1 MALFR
6 DDPEFAAGITEAASR
21 LGLARPFVEKDYWVT
36 QVLRALHLVFPGQF
50 LLKGGTSLS
59 KGYGIIDRFSEDI
72 DILVVPRNDHSATTA
87 EARLR
92 AMVTDTARALDL
104 PWEVSRTPG
113 HGVSASRGDAIRY
126 VATEDATGLDTGIRP
141 GEVLLETGFAGG
153 PEPSELC
160 EVATLVGKALEIPQG
175 DYEDLAPFDL
185 RMLDPRR
192 TLIEKCAALHHLAST
207 WTEKDPPTDAR
218 FGRHYY
224 DIYQLLGH
232 RRTVAGLTDREE
244 FRLIV
249 EDVGRI
255 SANNF
260 GAITPRPEDGFGA
273 SKAFKPEPG
282 SPLRAWLERG
292 YRDSQVLISRMS
304 RPPTF
309 GRILTRIEEN
319 AALL

>member
-36 QVLRALHLVFPGQF
+36 QVLRTLHLVFPGQF

-59 KGYGIIDRFSEDI
+59 KGYGIIDRFSEDV
-72 DILVVPRNDHSATTA
+72 DILVVPRNNHSASTA

-92 AMVTDTARALDL
+92 ALVTGTAAGLEL
-104 PWEVSRTPG
+104 PWEESRTPG
-113 HGVSASRGDAIRY
+113 RGISASRGDVIRY
-126 VATEDATGLDTGIRP
+126 LATDDATGLDTGIRL

-153 PEPSELC
+153 PEPSEMC
-160 EVATLVGKALEIPQG
+160 EVRTLVGQALEILPR

-185 RMLDPRR
+185 RMLDPKR

-207 WTEKDPPTDAR
+207 WAEENPPADAR

-232 RRTVAGLTDREE
+232 RRTVAGLADREE
-244 FRLIV
+244 FKVIV
-249 EDVGRI
+249 EDVART
-255 SANNF
+255 SATHF
-260 GAITPRPEDGFGA
+260 GAVTPRPKEGFGV
-273 SKAFKPEPG
+273 SKAFKPEAG

-292 YRDSQVLISRMS
+292 YSASQVLISGAT

-309 GRILTRIEEN
+309 GGILARIEEN

>member
-21 LGLARPFVEKDYWVT
+21 LGVARGFVEKDYWVT
-36 QVLRALHLVFPGQF
+36 QVLHALHLVFPGQF

-92 AMVTDTARALDL
+92 AMVTGTAAALEL
-104 PWEVSRTPG
+104 PWDAARTPG
-113 HGVSASRGDAIRY
+113 RGLFPSRGDVIRY
-126 VATEDATGLDTGIRP
+126 VATEDSTGLSAGIRP

-153 PEPSELC
+153 PEPSEMC
-160 EVATLVGKALEIPQG
+160 EVVTLVGTALEILPG

-185 RMLDPRR
+185 RMLDPKR
-192 TLIEKCAALHHLAST
+192 TLIEKCAALHHLASI
-207 WTEKDPPTDAR
+207 WTAENPPTDAR

-232 RRTVAGLTDREE
+232 QRTVTGLADRKE

-249 EDVGRI
+249 EDVARI
-255 SANNF
+255 SANHF
-260 GAITPRPEDGFGA
+260 GTVTPRPSEGFGA
-273 SKAFKPEPG
+273 SEAFKPEAG
-282 SPLRAWLERG
+282 SPLRAWLERS
-292 YRDSQVLISRMS
+292 YSDSQILITRMT

-309 GRILTRIEEN
+309 ARILARIEEN